1 MHIRQMTCSL
11 TYFYFHLVYFSILI
25 HSYGAP
31 DLFKDPIGYKWKTV
45 ESNKRRVVHQVDRID
60 NFQELGAPML
70 RFRSTIR
77 GPHAPEKFADF
88 IMNLDERSRWDPAI
102 AEVDERYPVYDL
114 DAANIAMGVGR
125 YGDCTK
131 LGVGYCRTKQSVVS
145 PREQLTLCGIQDFEC
160 GSTLIWGTEMEEWH
174 NHLLPGDKRHTRAKS
189 HLFSVALTPSSPETF
204 DVEYILQLEIGG
216 AIPKWMAAPIL
227 SESVKNMFNHAK
239 DVYGGKDGEIDAF
252 IKETEAQRAKE
263 VVLETAAVAAVEDV
277 LMQEAAQEA
286 ADNVPDAIKE
296 EVVAMQTEIVE
307 AMASDIPRQLV
318 RLS

>member
-1 MHIRQMTCSL
+1 VL
-11 TYFYFHLVYFSILI
+11 TLLTFAFPLVTFSILT
-25 HSYGAP
+25 HPLAHL
-31 DLFKDPIGYKWKTV
+31 DLKDPVGYKWKTV

-60 NFQELGAPML
+60 NFQELGAPLL
-70 RFRSTIR
+70 RFRSTIQ
-77 GPHAPEKFADF
+77 GPHVPEKFADF
-88 IMNLDERSRWDPAI
+88 IMNLDDRSRWDPAI

-160 GSTLIWGTEMEEWH
+160 GSSLIWGTEMEEWH

-189 HLFSVALTPSSPETF
+189 HLFAVALTPTGPESF

-216 AIPKWMAAPIL
+216 AIPKWMAAPIVA
-227 SESVKNMFNHAK
+227 ETVKNMFNHAK
-239 DVYGGKDGEIDAF
+239 DIYGGKDGEIDAF
-252 IKETEAQRAKE
+252 MKELEAQRAKE
-263 VVLETAAVAAVEDV
+263 VVLEPAASVPHAIKKEVAMQREIAEIVAAEAVAA
-277 LMQEAAQEA
+277 EAAA
-286 ADNVPDAIKE
+286 ADA
-296 EVVAMQTEIVE
+296 A
-307 AMASDIPRQLV
+307 ARGSDMPRQLV